1 MKGRLMTSAVSV
13 IAASNYPLLNAFWT
27 MLLFFVWILW
37 IFLLV
42 RTIIDVFRSDDLSG
56 LAKALWL
63 IFLIVL
69 PYIGVFVYL
78 IARGDSMNS
87 RDVTTIS
94 ARRYDGSV
102 ASELSQ
108 LSALRDNG
116 TLTQAEF
123 DAQKARLL
131 A

>member
-1 MKGRLMTSAVSV
+1 MTSAVHV

-37 IFLLV
+37 IFLLI
-42 RTIIDVFRSDDLSG
+42 RTILDVFRSDDLSG

-69 PYIGVFVYL
+69 PYLGVFVYL
-78 IARGDSMNS
+78 IARGASMNS
-87 RDVTTIS
+87 REVTTS
-94 ARRYDGSV
+94 ARRYVGSV
-102 ASELSQ
+102 AGELTQ
-108 LSALRDNG
+108 LSALRDSG
-116 TLTQAEF
+116 MLTQAEF

>member
-1 MKGRLMTSAVSV
+1 MSSAATVV
-13 IAASNYPLLNAFWT
+13 AASNYPLLNAFWT

-42 RTIIDVFRSDDLSG
+42 RTILDVFRSDDLSG
-56 LAKALWL
+56 MAKALWL
-63 IFLIVL
+63 LFLIVL

-78 IARGDSMNS
+78 IARGDSMN
-87 RDVTTIS
+87 
-94 ARRYDGSV
+94 RRYVSTSGLGYGGSA
-102 ASELSQ
+102 ASELTQ

-116 TLTQAEF
+116 TLTQVEF
-123 DAQKARLL
+123 EAQKAKIL